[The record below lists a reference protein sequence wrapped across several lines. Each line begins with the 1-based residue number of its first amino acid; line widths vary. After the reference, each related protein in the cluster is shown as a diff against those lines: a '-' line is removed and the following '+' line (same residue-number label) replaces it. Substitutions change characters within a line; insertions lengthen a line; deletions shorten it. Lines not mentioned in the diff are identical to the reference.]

1 MLFIGDLGMIV
12 AKEFSLAEEQLLDL
26 RFVDTKDGQRK
37 AEQMILP
44 LKLQNTENY
53 VLSES

>member
-1 MLFIGDLGMIV
+1 MIV

-53 VLSES
+53 VLGES